1 MKQDEILQD
10 TPSDDQNEQF
20 YMDMEYYININ
31 INF

>member
-1 MKQDEILQD
+1 MKQDAILQD

-20 YMDMEYYININ
+20 YMDMEYNIN